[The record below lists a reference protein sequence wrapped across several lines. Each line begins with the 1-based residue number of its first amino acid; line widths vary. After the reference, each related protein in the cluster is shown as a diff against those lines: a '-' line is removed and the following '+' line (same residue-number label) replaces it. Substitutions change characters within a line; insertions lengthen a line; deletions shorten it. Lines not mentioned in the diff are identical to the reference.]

1 MSFKPL
7 PQIIKR
13 IEAQPQWDTLRLY
26 RRLVDCWGQVVA
38 PKAAQHSH
46 PVSLARQILWVA
58 TSSSVWAQ
66 TLALQRSTLLKK
78 LDILVPDAVKELRF
92 SAANWR
98 SAQKTAV
105 HFGTVVKKDD
115 LILEEDDSDPKTVQ
129 EVCQNWLEEIQAKG
143 ADLPLCPR
151 CNCPTPVE
159 ELARWAICAFCVTR
173 EWK

>member
-26 RRLVDCWGQVVA
+26 RRLADCWGQVVG
-38 PKAAQHSH
+38 PKVAQHSH

-78 LDILVPDAVKELRF
+78 LDILVPDAVK
-92 SAANWR
+92 
-98 SAQKTAV
+98 
-105 HFGTVVKKDD
+105 
-115 LILEEDDSDPKTVQ
+115 
-129 EVCQNWLEEIQAKG
+129 
-143 ADLPLCPR
+143 
-151 CNCPTPVE
+151 
-159 ELARWAICAFCVTR
+159 
-173 EWK
+173 